1 MANAEDALKNEKRIT
16 GTVQPYMYRR
26 GPFTIEAPGYEKKKG
41 ESLPRRNRFAK
52 DGLITKPSAEVST
65 IYENFRRA
73 AAKFGNAKAIGS
85 RKIIKTHVENK
96 KVKKLVDGKEQ
107 EVDKKWTYFELSG
120 YEYISFNE
128 YEQMALSAAS
138 GLRHL
143 GLKKDDKMHL
153 YGATRYVLPSP
164 DTAFQLTRMKC
175 QLALHVTRRL
185 RTVHPHRHCLRLSR

>member
-16 GTVQPYMYRR
+16 GTVQPYMYRK
-26 GPFTIEAPGYEKKKG
+26 GPFTVEASGYEKKDG
-41 ESLPRRNRFAK
+41 ETIPRRNRFAK
-52 DGLITKPSAEVST
+52 DELIVKPSAEVST

-85 RKIIKTHVENK
+85 RRIIKTHVENK
-96 KVKKLVDGKEQ
+96 KVKKIVDGKEQ

-120 YEYISFNE
+120 YEYMSFIE
-128 YEQMALSAAS
+128 YEQLALAAAS

-153 YGATRYVLPSP
+153 YGATRYATPIEGR
-164 DTAFQLTRMKC
+164 TR
-175 QLALHVTRRL
+175 A
-185 RTVHPHRHCLRLSR
+185 SD

>member
-1 MANAEDALKNEKRIT
+1 MANAEDAMKDEKRIS
-16 GTVQPYMYRR
+16 GYVQPYMYRK
-26 GPFTIEAPGYEKKKG
+26 GPFTVEAPGHEKKKG
-41 ESLPRRNRFAK
+41 ETIPRRNRHAK
-52 DGLITKPSAEVST
+52 DEFILKPSAEVST

-96 KVKKLVDGKEQ
+96 KVKKIVDGKEQ

-120 YEYISFNE
+120 YEYMTFIE
-128 YEQMALSAAS
+128 YEQMVLAAAS

-153 YGATRYVLPSP
+153 YGASRYVEHFSP
-164 DTAFQLTRMKC
+164 VRESD
-175 QLALHVTRRL
+175 
-185 RTVHPHRHCLRLSR
+185 